1 MEAGPGSTLTRR
13 SSRNMTIHSI
23 EAIHFMT
30 RNGTSTVLKT
40 GERMALML
48 NEIASGGNVGL
59 SQAPPTKYCTIYV

>member
-1 MEAGPGSTLTRR
+1 
-13 SSRNMTIHSI
+13 MTIHSI

-59 SQAPPTKYCTIYV
+59 SQAPPTKYCTIYG